1 MLYGILLLL
10 YKICEFH
17 VTTVK
22 IKRCVKIDY
31 DIIAYDCR
39 WYLLPSLPPP
49 EKRCHDVSIV
59 GNCVVG
65 GEGGGGGGVLC
76 ESFPEQL
83 WTAQ

>member
-1 MLYGILLLL
+1 MTLSLM
-10 YKICEFH
+10 
-17 VTTVK
+17 
-22 IKRCVKIDY
+22 
-31 DIIAYDCR
+31 IADGT
-39 WYLLPSLPPP
+39 SSPPP
-49 EKRCHDVSIV
+49 VKRCHDVSIV

>member
-1 MLYGILLLL
+1 M
-10 YKICEFH
+10 
-17 VTTVK
+17 V
-22 IKRCVKIDY
+22 
-31 DIIAYDCR
+31 
-39 WYLLPSLPPP
+39 PPPLPPP

-65 GEGGGGGGVLC
+65 GEGGGGGVLC